1 MLSRAFDIG
10 CAVGRSTF
18 ELARVYDEVLG
29 MDFSQAFI
37 ARCQELKM
45 TGQAN
50 YGMVV
55 EGELVENKTAT
66 IDRDI
71 VSCCY
76 STSLLTPRCEVV
88 PCSEQ
93 TDSCV
98 ETRKYNVSASQQ
110 FIAQDNFQMARGYMY
125 NNNIA
130 LLNV

>member
-45 TGQAN
+45 TGLAN
-50 YGMVV
+50 YSMVV
-55 EGELVENKTAT
+55 EGELVENKTVT

-71 VSCCY
+71 VSY
-76 STSLLTPRCEVV
+76 STLPNYR
-88 PCSEQ
+88 
-93 TDSCV
+93 DS
-98 ETRKYNVSASQQ
+98 
-110 FIAQDNFQMARGYMY
+110 YMY
-125 NNNIA
+125 WNSPRTKSKLCA
-130 LLNV
+130 

>member
-45 TGQAN
+45 TGLAN
-50 YGMVV
+50 YSVAV

-71 VSCCY
+71 VSCY
-76 STSLLTPRCEVV
+76 YTNTPCNW
-88 PCSEQ
+88 Q
-93 TDSCV
+93 
-98 ETRKYNVSASQQ
+98 
-110 FIAQDNFQMARGYMY
+110 
-125 NNNIA
+125 
-130 LLNV
+130 